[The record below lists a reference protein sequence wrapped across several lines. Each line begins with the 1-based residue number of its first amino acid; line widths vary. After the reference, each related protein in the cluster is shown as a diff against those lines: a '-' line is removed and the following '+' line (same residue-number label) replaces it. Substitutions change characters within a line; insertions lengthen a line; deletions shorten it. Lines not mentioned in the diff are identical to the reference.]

1 MKDINIHNWQRKY
14 LVEQTETKYVGSGF
28 YEIKVEKNQNNTITL
43 TQDNGQEIVI
53 GPEDVQQLCKVLS
66 DLDKM

>member
-28 YEIKVEKNQNNTITL
+28 YEIKVEKNQNNTIKL
-43 TQDNGQEIVI
+43 TQNNGKELTVS
-53 GPEDVQQLCKVLS
+53 PEDIKQLCEVLNT
-66 DLDKM
+66 LNRL